1 MPDPINRYMQWPLNA
16 NQDDI
21 FKSENGNTWVFDGCG
36 WVSTCCAPVVPCDPE
51 VDGISVIW
59 EVVGPGGLATGY
71 GASYFT
77 WNSNFNRYDGYLT
90 EPISIQWTGSQW
102 RFILSGTGDVFA
114 TSPTSNILDAVWTT
128 LSPFNGKV
136 RVTQIECGL
145 IYKQLCVDTKYLTAS
160 PIPFSPRGPFTLY
173 PSGWASIAD
182 IMNGAQPIRY
192 EGVDSNNKYIY
203 LDYDSVDAVW
213 YMYDDYGNNWT
224 INAAPNQNA
233 LILGSDWTSLN
244 NEGLVATF
252 TQGVCDTECYP
263 NRDGITVMYNDGNGW
278 TPIYCTWDPISEFY
292 YNDNQY
298 INELW
303 GWNWIKVYYDGGS
316 NLVRIMIENYLG
328 SNTVVQ
334 NQWAGYFDD
343 TLFNHSWNNGDF
355 EVFCGDVGCPRIC
368 ATFNGNSTT
377 MVPYG
382 YGDIGSLIACK
393 SNFTGW
399 VGWNGTNETIYLNW
413 EPTGP
418 KYLLSVGGYGTVDIG
433 VSSYTPAA
441 LVTNSPYNY
450 NPGGISGTLTLT
462 LGDC

>member
-1 MPDPINRYMQWPLNA
+1 MPDPINRYMQWPLKA
-16 NQDDI
+16 NPDDI
-21 FKSENGNTWVFDGCG
+21 FKSETGSTWVFDGCG

-102 RFILSGTGDVFA
+102 RFILSGTGAIFA

-145 IYKQLCVDTKYLTAS
+145 IYKQLCVDTKYLKAS

-192 EGVDSNNKYIY
+192 EGWDSNNTAIY

-224 INAAPNQNA
+224 INAAPNQIA
-233 LILGSDWTSLN
+233 LILGSDWLSSIGDVN
-244 NEGLVATF
+244 ATF
-252 TQGVCDTECYP
+252 TQGVCNTECYP
-263 NRDGITVMYNDGNGW
+263 NRDGITVMYNDGKWN
-278 TPIYCTWDPISEFY
+278 PIYLTWDSSNGRY
-292 YNDNQY
+292 YSDNQY
-298 INELW
+298 INELF
-303 GWNWIKVYYDGGS
+303 GWNWVSVQYDSGNDVIKIVVDQGAGPQSIGGNS
-316 NLVRIMIENYLG
+316 YTGNF
-328 SNTVVQ
+328 
-334 NQWAGYFDD
+334 NQR
-343 TLFNHSWNNGDF
+343 LFNHNWQGDF
-355 EVFCGDVGCPRIC
+355 DVYCGDVGCPRMC
-368 ATFNGNSTT
+368 ATFKGNQTT
-377 MVPYG
+377 MVPWG
-382 YGDIGSLIACK
+382 YNSLESLIACNDK
-393 SNFTGW
+393 FNGW
-399 VGWNGTNETIYLNW
+399 VGWNGTNETIYLTW